1 MSTATA
7 PPPATA
13 KARRSPTQQFTTF
26 WLAGN
31 LYGVEV
37 EHVQEVLRS
46 QELTRVPQAPEAV
59 AGLLNLRGQVVT
71 AIELRTRLGL
81 EPRGEDEKA
90 ILVVVRLHGEVVSLL
105 ADAIGDVADVAED
118 AFEVPPDTLA
128 GSVRELIRGAYKL
141 DGRLLLA
148 LDVGRAVN
156 V

>member
-1 MSTATA
+1 MSTAT
-7 PPPATA
+7 PTS
-13 KARRSPTQQFTTF
+13 ARRPTQQFTTF

-46 QELTRVPQAPEAV
+46 QALTRVAQAPDAV

-71 AIELRTRLGL
+71 AIEMRTRLGL
-81 EPRGEDEKA
+81 GPRAEDDKA
-90 ILVVVRLHGEVVSLL
+90 ILVVVRLRGEVVSLL
-105 ADAIGDVADVAED
+105 VDAIGDVADVAED
-118 AFEVPPDTLA
+118 AFEVPPDTLS
-128 GSVRELIRGAYKL
+128 GPVRELIRGAYKL

-148 LDVGRAVN
+148 LDVSRAVD